1 MAAGG
6 PGRRMTMGFDQ
17 SYDEMKKRRTM
28 GIIVALAVIVL
39 FTVFTRIRGGN
50 SAPLMPVNDG
60 LVLSGRGG
68 EAQTFIRYD
77 NIREMELRTEFEPGS
92 LVGEEG
98 SMGSNY
104 HYGLYE
110 NAELGSYMFYR
121 YDRNSRFI
129 VVELIDEI
137 YGADG
142 TGYRYVVFNYGS
154 ETDTEEACRAFR
166 EAWQKYTAQ

>member
-1 MAAGG
+1 
-6 PGRRMTMGFDQ
+6 MGFDQ

-28 GIIVALAVIVL
+28 GIIMALAIIVL
-39 FTVFTRIRGGN
+39 FTVFTRIRGG
-50 SAPLMPVNDG
+50 SSVPLQPVDDG
-60 LVLSGRGG
+60 IILSGKNG

-110 NAELGSYMFYR
+110 NAEKIIYCLSGFIRDGIPACGLQLRKRNRYGGSLQGVPGGVAEIHGAVSR
-121 YDRNSRFI
+121 DRQEQPGRQEKRQRPS
-129 VVELIDEI
+129 
-137 YGADG
+137 GALH
-142 TGYRYVVFNYGS
+142 VL
-154 ETDTEEACRAFR
+154 
-166 EAWQKYTAQ
+166 